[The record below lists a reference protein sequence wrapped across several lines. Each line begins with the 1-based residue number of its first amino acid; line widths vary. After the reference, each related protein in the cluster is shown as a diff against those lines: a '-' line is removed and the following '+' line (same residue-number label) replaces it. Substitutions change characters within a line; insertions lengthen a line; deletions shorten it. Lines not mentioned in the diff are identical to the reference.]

1 MKIELDLPE
10 KMVKDLREKSASR
23 GLSLD
28 AYATELVYQLLAQ
41 EQLGEEGKI
50 ENRPDWQAAL
60 GRSRADLA
68 AERTIEHE
76 EVEAWHR
83 GHHESSGQTK
93 P

>member
-10 KMVKDLREKSASR
+10 KMINDMREKSAAR
-23 GLSLD
+23 GLSVD
-28 AYATELVYQLLAQ
+28 AYASELMYQFLA
-41 EQLGEEGKI
+41 EQDIGEEGNI

-60 GRSRADLA
+60 ERSRADLA
-68 AERTIEHE
+68 AGRIVNHE

-83 GHHESSGQTK
+83 SQRGSFGRKK